1 MAKPHSIGIF
11 DSGIGGLSVLK
22 ALRTLM
28 PKQDYVYLAD
38 SAYAPYG
45 ERDADYVLA
54 RSKICVQALLDEG
67 CGMIVVACNTA
78 TALAGRALR
87 EAHPDLSIVG
97 IEPAIKPAAALTKND
112 HVGVL
117 ATQGTLASL
126 KFLALVDAVK
136 VANPQIHIHTYAPD
150 GLALAIE
157 TQDAAQIEVLS
168 TTACKA
174 MLDAG
179 CDTVVL
185 GCTHYPLIADVLQAK
200 LGVGVQ
206 LIDPAD
212 AVALRTRA
220 LLPAG
225 LEQRSGAGT
234 LVARSTGDINALLRL
249 FPSSLRRS
257 FSSSL
262 RRQGSIPPY
271 GNIPL

>member
-1 MAKPHSIGIF
+1 LGLRDKVVIGIF

-22 ALRTLM
+22 ALRALM
-28 PKQDYVYLAD
+28 PEQDYVYLAD
-38 SAYAPYG
+38 SAYSPYG
-45 ERDADYVLA
+45 ERDADYVLT
-54 RSKICVQALLDEG
+54 RSKVCLQALLDAG
-67 CGMIVVACNTA
+67 CSMIVVACNTA

-87 EAHPDLSIVG
+87 EAHPHLPIVG
-97 IEPAIKPAAALTKND
+97 IEPAIKPAAALTKNG

-117 ATQGTLASL
+117 ATQGTLSSV
-126 KFLALVDAVK
+126 KFLALVESVK
-136 VANPQIHIHTYAPD
+136 TANPQIQIHPFAPD

-157 TQDAAQIEVLS
+157 TRDMAQIVTLS

-200 LGVGVQ
+200 LGAGCTLV
-206 LIDPAD
+206 DPAD

-225 LEQRSGAGT
+225 LQGRSGVGSLLT
-234 LVARSTGDINALLRL
+234 RSTGDIAALNTAIAWTQPLCQLR
-249 FPSSLRRS
+249 
-257 FSSSL
+257 
-262 RRQGSIPPY
+262 
-271 GNIPL
+271 

>member
-1 MAKPHSIGIF
+1 MIGIF

-22 ALRTLM
+22 ALRALM
-28 PKQDYVYLAD
+28 PEQDYVYLAD

-54 RSKICVQALLDEG
+54 RSQVCLQSLLDAG
-67 CGMIVVACNTA
+67 CGVIVVACNTA
-78 TALAGRALR
+78 TALAARALR
-87 EAHPDLSIVG
+87 EAYPDLPIIG
-97 IEPAIKPAAALTKND
+97 IEPAIKPAARVTRNG

-117 ATQGTLASL
+117 ATQGTLASS
-126 KFLALVDAVK
+126 KFIALCDAVK
-136 VANPQIHIHTYAPD
+136 AANPQIQIHTFAPD

-157 TQDAAQIEVLS
+157 TQDAAQIELVS
-168 TTACKA
+168 IKACKA
-174 MLDAG
+174 MLDAE

-200 LGVGVQ
+200 LEAGCR

-225 LEQRSGAGT
+225 LQTRTGKGS
-234 LVARSTGDINALLRL
+234 LNLKSTGDRAALLAL
-249 FPSSLRRS
+249 SAFKD
-257 FSSSL
+257 
-262 RRQGSIPPY
+262 
-271 GNIPL
+271 

>member
-1 MAKPHSIGIF
+1 VIGIF

-22 ALRTLM
+22 ALRALM
-28 PKQDYVYLAD
+28 PAQDYVYLAD

-54 RSKICVQALLDEG
+54 RSQVCLQALLDAG
-67 CGMIVVACNTA
+67 CGVIVVACNTA
-78 TALAGRALR
+78 TALAARTLR
-87 EAHPDLSIVG
+87 EAHPDLPIIG
-97 IEPAIKPAAALTKND
+97 IEPAIKPAAALTHNG

-117 ATQGTLASL
+117 ATQGTLASH

-136 VANPQIHIHTYAPD
+136 AANQQMQIHTFAPD

-157 TQDAAQIEVLS
+157 TQDAAQIELLS
-168 TTACKA
+168 TKACKA

-185 GCTHYPLIADVLQAK
+185 GCTHYPLIVDVLQAK
-200 LGVGVQ
+200 LGAGCR

-220 LLPAG
+220 LLPAALQAKTG
-225 LEQRSGAGT
+225 EGT
-234 LVARSTGDINALLRL
+234 LRLKSTGGLASENILNL
-249 FPSSLRRS
+249 FFEKS
-257 FSSSL
+257 
-262 RRQGSIPPY
+262 
-271 GNIPL
+271 